1 MKNMKISERGCP
13 VRSTPECFDFPPI
26 ERTPE
31 SAGMTVEQIA
41 AARISP
47 HTRLWWCSECT
58 NVWYETEHHF
68 AHIIGTQVTWGS
80 DFVPGILPPRQVWL
94 GER

>member
-1 MKNMKISERGCP
+1 MKKTKTSERGCP
-13 VRSTPECFDFPPI
+13 VRSTPECFDFPPV

-31 SAGMTVEQIA
+31 SAGMTAEQIA

-47 HTRLWWCSECT
+47 HTGLWWCSECT
-58 NVWYETEHHF
+58 SIWYETEHHF
-68 AHIIGTQVTWGS
+68 AQIIGTQVTWGS
-80 DFVPGILPPRQVWL
+80 SFVPGEWPPRQIWL